1 MGIRFYMQEM
11 DCCCFSKLDG
21 DPVYQLGH
29 PLTIQG
35 SPTKTK
41 AVTVCG
47 LNIDAQLLQT
57 SHGRASVDFPFV
69 VQRKEKQCWGDHWSL
84 ASKRQN

>member
-1 MGIRFYMQEM
+1 MCTKLSHFRGLDIRFCVQKMGWAKNLRNIG
-11 DCCCFSKLDG
+11 SS
-21 DPVYQLGH
+21 
-29 PLTIQG
+29 G

-47 LNIDAQLLQT
+47 LNIKVQLVQT
-57 SHGRASVDFPFV
+57 SPGRASVDIPLV